1 MSAETMKKFLT
12 FACAS
17 CIFGTISVHA
27 QVVSRIPAVVDPFTI
42 DQGSSFS
49 ASTPVRSVSASE
61 KSSMA
66 PAARVIVSDIRQAL
80 DLIRRNHIDGV
91 KLDSADLTKASV
103 GSMLAELDPHS
114 NYFDAA
120 EFSELLGEQDSE
132 YSGTG
137 STISNFVKNGAM
149 ETYII
154 STHPDSSAA
163 KANLQYG
170 DRIVAVDGVSV
181 SGLESGIVRDKVR
194 GPRGTSVRL
203 KIERAA
209 TGRIETI
216 VLKRERVF
224 QPTLPN
230 YFIVRDGVGYVDLSE
245 GFSHTTS
252 AEFGAAISELHRRG
266 MTSLI
271 LDLRGN
277 SGGIL
282 DQAVKIAE
290 KFLPA
295 GSTIIS
301 QRGRSPMDNREWK
314 STNRKPDTMPLVVL
328 VNEQTASASEVVA
341 GALQDNDRALIV
353 GQNTFGKGLVQ
364 NVVGLPM
371 GSGLTLTTARYYT
384 PSGRSI
390 QRSYSG
396 TGMYDYFNNRPASL
410 GPQPKPQAHTVTNR
424 PVYGGNGIA
433 PDEPFESEKFDAQKV
448 ALLDPI
454 FFFVRDVVN
463 DRPRSISS
471 SIRVRD
477 QIRQSIIFGRQPFGE
492 DLLKKFLDYAKSPE
506 ANIPAN
512 LISKYSAFITER
524 LNYELA
530 LATFGPGSAKHSR
543 IISDAEISKAI
554 EALPKAARL
563 AESARQVLAST
574 KSKKTR
580 RVAFPTGQGRN
591 RRN

>member
-1 MSAETMKKFLT
+1 MSVETMKKFLS

-17 CIFGTISVHA
+17 CIFGTIFVQA
-27 QVVSRIPAVVDPFTI
+27 QTASKAPAADPFRI
-42 DQGSSFS
+42 DPGSSFS
-49 ASTPVRSVSASE
+49 ASTSPRSSLTASAP
-61 KSSMA
+61 SS
-66 PAARVIVSDIRQAL
+66 PAAARIVSDVSEAL
-80 DLIRRNHIDGV
+80 GLIREHHVNGA
-91 KLDSADLTKASV
+91 KLEDAALMKSSV

-114 NYFDAA
+114 SYFDAA
-120 EFSELLGEQDSE
+120 EFSEMLGEQDSE

-137 STISNFVKNGAM
+137 STISNFVRNGAM

-170 DRIVAVDGVSV
+170 DRIVAVDGVPV
-181 SGLESGIVRDKVR
+181 SGLESQIVRDKVR
-194 GPRGTSVRL
+194 GPRGTIVRMT
-203 KIERAA
+203 IERAA
-209 TGRIETI
+209 TGRTETI
-216 VLKRERVF
+216 ALKRERVF

-230 YFIVRDGVGYVDLSE
+230 FFIVRDGVGYIDLSE

-252 AEFGAAISELHRRG
+252 AEFATAITELHRRG

-282 DQAVKIAE
+282 DQAVKIAGA
-290 KFLPA
+290 FLPA

-301 QRGRSPMDNREWK
+301 QRGRSPIDNREWR
-314 STNRKPDTMPLVVL
+314 STNRNPEHVPLVVL
-328 VNEQTASASEVVA
+328 VDDQTASASEVVA
-341 GALQDNDRALIV
+341 GALQDNDRALIT
-353 GQNTFGKGLVQ
+353 GQTTFGKGLVQ

-371 GSGLTLTTARYYT
+371 GSGMTLTTARYYT

-390 QRSYSG
+390 QRSYNG
-396 TGMYDYFNNRPASL
+396 TGMYDYFNHRAGAGQALSRSE
-410 GPQPKPQAHTVTNR
+410 AHTVTNR
-424 PVYGGNGIA
+424 VVYGGNGIT
-433 PDEPFESEKFDAQKV
+433 PDVVVESENINAQKI

-454 FFFVRDVVN
+454 FFFVRELVN
-463 DRPRSISS
+463 SRPSPVKSSISD
-471 SIRVRD
+471 RD
-477 QIRQSIIFGRQPFGE
+477 QVRQSIIFGSQPVGE
-492 DLLKKFLDYAKSPE
+492 ELLNKFLNYANRPE
-506 ANIPAN
+506 SY
-512 LISKYSAFITER
+512 ISVKTVRENAKFIAER

-530 LATFGPGSAKHSR
+530 LATFGPGAAKHSQ
-543 IISDAEISKAI
+543 IISDPEVSKAI

-563 AESARQVLAST
+563 AENARQAQIYT
-574 KSKKTR
+574 ESKKTR